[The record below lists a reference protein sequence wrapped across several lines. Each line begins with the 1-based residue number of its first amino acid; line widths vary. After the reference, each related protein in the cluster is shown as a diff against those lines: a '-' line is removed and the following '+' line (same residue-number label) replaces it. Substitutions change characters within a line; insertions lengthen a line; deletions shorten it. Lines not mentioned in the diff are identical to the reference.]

1 MKMEELRKLYRAV
14 VPMPVRAFIRGAYV
28 HPGQADFYQRA
39 YDALARRHS
48 PLASVGGGNFEEMGN
63 ILLGMLRQE
72 GLQPSHTLVD
82 LGCGIGRLS
91 AKAAPFLASGHY
103 VGIDIS
109 RRMLAEAARLTPAG
123 SCRVEWQ
130 HQTTPD
136 FRMPQD
142 SVDYMCAFSV
152 FTHME
157 AEDSFRY
164 LEAAARVVRPGGKF
178 LFSCLPLSTEN
189 GRRFFIASARLE
201 LRQRWAQVRDIAT
214 TETMM
219 EQIAALAG
227 WKVVRWYGGEEPAV
241 PGLPPLGQSTCV
253 LVRP

>member
-1 MKMEELRKLYRAV
+1 MSLEEIRKLYRAV
-14 VPMPVRAFIRGAYV
+14 VPRPLRALLRGAYV

-39 YDALARRHS
+39 YDALARRHTA
-48 PLASVGGGNFEEMGN
+48 LASVGGGDFDEVGR
-63 ILLGMLRQE
+63 ILLGLLKLE
-72 GLQPSHTLVD
+72 GLLPSHTLVD

-91 AKAAPFLASGHY
+91 AQAVPFLSSGRY

-109 RRMLAEAARLTPAG
+109 RRMLREAARLTPKG
-123 SCRVEWQ
+123 SCIVEWQ

-136 FRMPQD
+136 FRMPEA
-142 SVDYMCAFSV
+142 SVDFMCAFSV

-164 LEAAARVVRPGGKF
+164 LETAARIVRPGGKF
-178 LFSCLPLSTEN
+178 VFSCLPLSTEN
-189 GRRFFIASARLE
+189 GRRFFIASARLD
-201 LRQRWAQVRDIAT
+201 LNQRWAQVRDIAT

-219 EQIAALAG
+219 EQVSELAG
-227 WKVVRWYGGEEPAV
+227 WKVVRWYGGDEVAV

-253 LVRP
+253 LARP